1 MKAMLIRIL
10 FAALGMWVVQPPVVL
25 AALSPRMLLETID
38 LSGVAISP
46 DGRSV
51 AFRQDQASV
60 ERNTYEA
67 TWFVKDLDGAGPAQR
82 IADGGQPLHDNF
94 GMAVY
99 TLPQWSPEGRWFYY
113 RALIG
118 EEVQIW
124 RAARDA
130 SHAEQVTHDAADV
143 ESFAL
148 SADGERLIYS
158 VRAPRAAIWRAEQD
172 EDDQGVRIDRTVAVG
187 QGLVRSGF
195 INGRLATM
203 KMTGDYLERGGLL
216 DEQPLRQVVV
226 DLKTL
231 SSRDATGEDVAAFAS
246 QLPASTLKAAPGSS
260 SAADLRVR
268 SPASGAIAFLKANGV
283 GMTLSV
289 TASQDSAAS
298 TVCAAAP
305 CQNVP
310 IAALAWRPGHDE
322 VIFSTVDRTRGHA
335 QSLYSWDIAHGTVRK
350 VASADGLIGGGRGLF
365 PGESCSLSAQL
376 AICVTASADTPP
388 RLERFDL
395 DTGERHVLHDPNQ
408 SLEQAQGPRA
418 RLLRWTDK
426 KGQIFSGWYFPPVL
440 NRPAP
445 APLFITYYGCPGYL
459 RGGLG
464 DEWPLASLAGAGV
477 AALCIDEPAVDP
489 ARLYQPARYAT
500 ALSGVRTIVDS
511 LRTQGL
517 VDPARIGMGGLSF
530 GSEVVL
536 WLAMHSDLLAAGSV
550 SSTSVT
556 PTWYRLHSL
565 QGPSFEAPVRRVWG
579 LGAPDET
586 PDQWRRLSPAFNVDK
601 IHMALLMQMS
611 EREYLPVLDYFV
623 PLANA
628 GAPAELYVFPNE
640 AHQKV
645 LPRHKLAVYERNLDW
660 FRFWLQSYVDPD
672 PEKSEQYRRWQVLKQ
687 RARESDQRSGKEA
700 VRSSLHQ

>member
-1 MKAMLIRIL
+1 
-10 FAALGMWVVQPPVVL
+10 
-25 AALSPRMLLETID
+25 MLLETID
-38 LSGVAISP
+38 LSGVTVSP

-60 ERNTYEA
+60 ERNTYETA
-67 TWFVKDLDGAGPAQR
+67 WFVKDLDGAGPARR
-82 IADGGQPLHDNF
+82 IADGGTLLHDNF
-94 GMAVY
+94 AIQVT
-99 TLPQWSPEGRWFYY
+99 TLPQWSPDGRWLYY

-130 SHAEQVTHDAADV
+130 SQAELVTHDAADV
-143 ESFAL
+143 ESFVL
-148 SADGERLIYS
+148 SADGERLIYT

-172 EDDQGVRIDRTVAVG
+172 EDDRGVRIDRTVALG

-203 KMTGDYLERGGLL
+203 KLTGDYLERGGLL
-216 DEQPLRQVVV
+216 DDQPLRQVVV

-231 SSRDATGEDVAAFAS
+231 SSRVATSEDVAAFAG
-246 QLPASTLKAAPGSS
+246 QLPVSALKAAPGSS
-260 SAADLRVR
+260 GAADLRVR
-268 SPASGAIAFLKANGV
+268 SPAGSQVAFVKANGV
-283 GMTLSV
+283 NTTLSV
-289 TASQDSAAS
+289 TASQDSPTS
-298 TVCAAAP
+298 TVCAATP
-305 CQNVP
+305 CQNVRMTW
-310 IAALAWRPGHDE
+310 LAWRPGHDE
-322 VIFSTVDRTRGHA
+322 VIFSTVDRTRGRA
-335 QSLYSWDIAHGTVRK
+335 QSLYSWDVAHGTVRL
-350 VASADGLIGGGRGLF
+350 VASTDGLIGGARGF
-365 PGESCSLSAQL
+365 SGEPCSLSAQL

-395 DTGERHVLHDPNQ
+395 DTGDRQVVHDPNP
-408 SLEQAQGPRA
+408 SLEAARGPRA
-418 RLLRWTDK
+418 RLLRWTDE

-440 NRPAP
+440 ERPAP

-459 RGGLG
+459 RGGFG
-464 DEWPLASLAGAGV
+464 DEWPLASLAGAGI
-477 AALCIDEPAVDP
+477 ASLCVDEPAVDP
-489 ARLYQPARYAT
+489 AHLNQPARFAT
-500 ALSGVRTIVDS
+500 ALSGVRTIVDA
-511 LRTQGL
+511 LRTEGL

-536 WLAMHSDLLAAGSV
+536 WVATHSDLLAAGSV

-565 QGPSFEAPVRRVWG
+565 QGPSFEAPVRSIWG

-586 PDQWRRLSPAFNVDK
+586 PDQWKRLSPAFNVDK

-623 PLANA
+623 PLAKA

-640 AHQKV
+640 GHWKALPKHQ
-645 LPRHKLAVYERNLDW
+645 LAVYERNLDW
-660 FRFWLQSYVDPD
+660 FRFWLQDYVDAD
-672 PEKSEQYRRWQVLKQ
+672 PLKAAQYQRWQAMRSRALKTDKPASRIAAPKSEVGGPASQSQP
-687 RARESDQRSGKEA
+687 
-700 VRSSLHQ
+700 